1 MRATLLIA
9 LALACVVGAAQEMTD
24 VERAA
29 KMFAALAPMP
39 PEMEYEVR
47 GRMRALGDT
56 EETVDKKIA
65 QAVNDFSMCMVNS
78 ALDQARSQGIS
89 EEAML
94 KGLTGQALTP
104 VQEMEANRFDL
115 QAFENR
121 IGICGRV
128 LRSDLEIE

>member
-1 MRATLLIA
+1 MRTMLLIFLVLASGA
-9 LALACVVGAAQEMTD
+9 LAAQEMTD

-29 KMFAALAPMP
+29 KVFAELAPMP
-39 PEMEYEVR
+39 ADMEYEVR

-65 QAVNDFSMCMVNS
+65 QAVDDFSMCMVNS

-94 KGLTGQALTP
+94 KGLTGQPLTP

-115 QAFENR
+115 QAFESR

-128 LRSDLEIE
+128 LRADLEIE